1 MGGRLSQWDPG
12 GRFERTS
19 AGVRRRGRTDSVGAS
34 GQGTTGF
41 FRDSCSGRGQVIRQ
55 VGCSRVEKGSWKGVR
70 LVAGWGRRAECGDAL

>member
-1 MGGRLSQWDPG
+1 MGGMFSQWDPG

-19 AGVRRRGRTDSVGAS
+19 AGVRGCGRTDSVVAS

-55 VGCSRVEKGSWKGVR
+55 VGCSRVEKGSWKGEEKKYGEME
-70 LVAGWGRRAECGDAL
+70 LKKEGKH